1 MLKEVFISNTNCIT
15 PLGFDVA
22 TNIADI
28 ELGNAGVQLHA
39 DMNFSDKEFFGS
51 IIDSQLINEAFSQIS
66 TRTHFTKLEKMLI
79 LALHP
84 LVTKKPTSRTAL
96 ILSSTKGNI
105 SALQQMNGTV
115 PEEAYLQHLAQTVA
129 DFFGFSTTPIVISN
143 ACVSGILAVATAKR
157 LIQGGMF
164 DNAYVIAGDEFS
176 KFVFSGFTAFQALS
190 AQPCKPYSADRDGL
204 NLGESAA
211 AIYLTSD
218 KSAIQD
224 GSMKVIGDSAI
235 NDANH
240 ISGPSRTGEGLY
252 RSICNALLEAKVS
265 ADNINYISAH
275 GTATIYNDEME
286 AIAFNRAGLKEVPV
300 NSLKGYYGHT
310 LGASGL
316 LETVISIASARNNR
330 LYKSAGFSEIGVSEN
345 INIVM
350 QNSDANIK
358 HFLKTASGFGGCNTA
373 VIFEKV

>member
-1 MLKEVFISNTNCIT
+1 MLKEVFITNTNCIT

-96 ILSSTKGNI
+96 VLSSTKGNI

-115 PEEAYLQHLAQTVA
+115 PEGAYLQHLAQTMA

-358 HFLKTASGFGGCNTA
+358 YFLKTASGFGGCNTA
-373 VIFEKV
+373 VIFEKI